1 VLRLRPSR
9 LPFSGPFG
17 YFAALNPNLRNIPVA
32 TRIPLERIRN
42 IGISAHIDS
51 GKTTLTERILFYTGR
66 IHAIHEVRGKDG
78 VGAKMDSMDL
88 EREKGITIQ
97 SAATYCV
104 WKGSKGQ
111 FEDININIIDTPGHV
126 DFTIEVERALRV
138 LDGAILVLDSGKGV
152 QSQSIT
158 VDRQMKRYRVPRIA
172 FVNKMDNPGANYERV
187 AEMLKE
193 KLGHHPVKLQ
203 VPMGA
208 EDKFVGLIDPIGGK
222 AYFFEGSDG
231 EIVKEVEI
239 PAEYVE
245 KAKHAREEIVS
256 QVADVDDTLAEKF
269 INEEPVTNEELKAA
283 IRRATLALK
292 MTPVMC
298 GSAIKNKG
306 VQLLLDGVVEYLPN
320 PTEVVNEGH
329 DQDNAEA
336 KIVIESDSS
345 KPFVGLAFKLQQDK
359 YGQLTYFRI
368 YQGQVTSGDTIY
380 NISNERRKVRVPR
393 MFRMHSDDR
402 EELQTA
408 EAGDIV
414 AFYGVEASSGETFT
428 DGKMNVTLTSMHV
441 PAAVIS
447 LAVAPKDRAA
457 EANFSKAL
465 NRFTKE
471 DPTFRVHQ
479 DEESQQTIIS
489 GMGELHLDIYMERMR
504 REYNCDVIAGKPQV
518 AYRETVTQRSE
529 IAYTHKKQTG
539 GSGQYGKIG
548 GFMEPLPSDAVET
561 YEFVDEIVGGAI
573 PKEFIGACDKGFKE
587 AIKRGA
593 LIGFPIV
600 GVRVTINDGASHAV
614 DSSEMAF
621 KTAAL
626 MGFREAYPGS
636 KPTILEP
643 IMKVEV
649 EAPVEFQGSVV
660 GQVNQRR
667 GVILETKSDDVVTIT
682 AQVPLNTMFGY
693 STDLRS
699 ATQGKGNYTM
709 EFAHYAPVPKQEQ
722 ETMIK
727 EYREKQAKE
736 AAARK

>member
-1 VLRLRPSR
+1 L
-9 LPFSGPFG
+9 
-17 YFAALNPNLRNIPVA
+17 AA
-32 TRIPLERIRN
+32 RIPLERIRN

-66 IHAIHEVRGKDG
+66 IHKIHEVRGKDG

-104 WKGSKGQ
+104 WDGSLDQ
-111 FEDININIIDTPGHV
+111 FEDHNINIIDTPGHV

-158 VDRQMKRYRVPRIA
+158 VDKQMKRYRVPRIA

-193 KLGHHPVKLQ
+193 KLGHHPVRIQ

-208 EDKFVGLIDPIGGK
+208 ESEFKGIIDPIIGK
-222 AYFFEGSDG
+222 AYFFEGNDG
-231 EIVKEVEI
+231 EIIKEVDV
-239 PAEYVE
+239 PAEY
-245 KAKHAREEIVS
+245 KDATAKAREKIIHD
-256 QVADVDDTLAEKF
+256 VADVDDLLGEKF
-269 INEEPVTNEELKAA
+269 INEEPISNDDLRAA

-306 VQLLLDGVVEYLPN
+306 VQLLLDGVVNYLPN
-320 PTEVVNEGH
+320 PTEVVNEAH
-329 DQDNAEA
+329 DQA
-336 KIVIESDSS
+336 KGEEKLVIESNAA

-368 YQGQVTSGDTIY
+368 YSGTVAAGDTIY
-380 NISNERRKVRVPR
+380 NTSNEMRKVRVPR
-393 MFRMHSDDR
+393 MFRMHSEDR
-402 EELQTA
+402 EEVATA

-447 LAVAPKDRAA
+447 LAVAPKDRST
-457 EANFSKAL
+457 EVNFSKAL

-489 GMGELHLDIYMERMR
+489 GMGELHLDIYMERMK
-504 REYNCDVIAGKPQV
+504 REYNCEVIAGKPQV
-518 AYRETVTQRSE
+518 AYREAITKRAE
-529 IAYTHKKQTG
+529 INYTHKKQTG
-539 GSGQYGKIG
+539 GSGQYAKVMGYI
-548 GFMEPLPSDAVET
+548 EPLPADAVET
-561 YEFVDEIVGGAI
+561 YEFVDDVTGGSI
-573 PKEFIGACDKGFKE
+573 PREFISSCDKGFREGVRK
-587 AIKRGA
+587 GTM
-593 LIGFPIV
+593 IGFPIV
-600 GVRVTINDGASHAV
+600 GIRCAVNDGASHAV

-626 MGFREAYPGS
+626 MGFREAYA
-636 KPTILEP
+636 KAAPTILEP
-643 IMKVEV
+643 IMKVEID
-649 EAPVEFQGSVV
+649 APTEFQGAVT
-660 GQVNQRR
+660 GLVNQRR
-667 GVILETKSDDVVTIT
+667 GVILETIPGDSVNIVCE
-682 AQVPLNTMFGY
+682 VPLNAMFGY

-699 ATQGKGNYTM
+699 STQGKGTFTM
-709 EFAHYAPVPKQEQ
+709 EFARYAVVPKQEQ
-722 ETMIK
+722 EEMTKKYK
-727 EYREKQAKE
+727 EKL
-736 AAARK
+736 AAEQKK